1 MTHCIGRFH
10 EAPVC
15 YSCNLKETCQL
26 YTQAYSYLRQAQNEI
41 TLAVDSLE
49 QAAKMLVNGIVEEGS
64 K

>member
-15 YSCNLKETCQL
+15 YSCNLNEACQL
-26 YTQAYSYLRQAQNEI
+26 YTQAYSDLRQAQNQI

-49 QAAKMLVNGIVEEGS
+49 KAAKMLVNEIAEERS
-64 K
+64 E